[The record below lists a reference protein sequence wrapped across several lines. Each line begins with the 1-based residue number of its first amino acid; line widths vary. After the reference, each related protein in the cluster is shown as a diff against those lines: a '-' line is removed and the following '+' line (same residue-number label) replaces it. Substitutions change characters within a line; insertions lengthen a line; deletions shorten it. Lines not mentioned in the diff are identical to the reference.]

1 VHDAALAE
9 AVASSAEARF
19 PAESPEQEPPQVV
32 SGRGNADVKNSDTP
46 HGRISRRVAL

>member
-19 PAESPEQEPPQVV
+19 SAESPEH
-32 SGRGNADVKNSDTP
+32 K
-46 HGRISRRVAL
+46 SRPKLFLAAAMPM